1 MYIFYHNT
9 SVFFL
14 NKYFSS
20 YVFFMLEDSRDI
32 LNNQIRF
39 KKTVF
44 YVVLFKNLNSMT
56 R

>member
-1 MYIFYHNT
+1 MCVYIARYIYVFYHT

-32 LNNQIRF
+32 LNNKIR
-39 KKTVF
+39 
-44 YVVLFKNLNSMT
+44 
-56 R
+56 